1 MIFINSESRVNS
13 RLFSVIRGHFF
24 NVIRWLRPA
33 NLVTNR
39 SFTSVSLPDVIRQ
52 SRSTGQSPW
61 MTVKR
66 SKPSQDTRNK
76 SGNDKCLWRLF
87 SGYKFFNYP
96 SPDTTVSTSPARG
109 KVLNNITFK
118 GFDVVRQYAALLKR
132 RVQSSTRVRKAQAV
146 TRQTNPIGR
155 SMIEMLG
162 VLAIIGVLSVGGIA
176 GYSKAMTKWKT
187 NKTIEQIANFID
199 GLTTLA
205 LNQKQ
210 LRGTSDE
217 YPTELG
223 SYEPGDIE
231 LFKTLGIIDEEM
243 LVDGELKTP
252 FGGDFWFNGVDN
264 EIDIHIYDLP
274 REACMAIATATWG
287 NGKFDIAVSK
297 GVNSDG
303 SYMTADCHY
312 PVPENNFSEVSEG
325 ATLGCYHDGGVPLT
339 PDKAA
344 YGCSCEE
351 ASCRIEIY
359 FQKFI

>member
-1 MIFINSESRVNS
+1 MLSLANMLHYFLFNSLRTSSCLADSFFCCNFKIKEVVMIFINSESRVNS

-24 NVIRWLRPA
+24 NVIRGLRPA

-61 MTVKR
+61 MTLKR
-66 SKPSQDTRNK
+66 SMFSQDFQNRLCVA
-76 SGNDKCLWRLF
+76 SGNDNRVERGEVTGLLRCARNDICCL
-87 SGYKFFNYP
+87 
-96 SPDTTVSTSPARG
+96 
-109 KVLNNITFK
+109 
-118 GFDVVRQYAALLKR
+118 
-132 RVQSSTRVRKAQAV
+132 
-146 TRQTNPIGR
+146 GR

-210 LRGTSDE
+210 HRGTNDELPGEIYSSD
-217 YPTELG
+217 
-223 SYEPGDIE
+223 PGDIE

-252 FGGDFWFNGVDN
+252 FGG
-264 EIDIHIYDLP
+264 EIDFEGADNDLRIRIYDLP

-287 NGKFDIAVSK
+287 NGKFDIAVNH
-297 GVNSDG
+297 NSNSLDYYAIDCY
-303 SYMTADCHY
+303 YMNA
-312 PVPENNFSEVSEG
+312 PSQVSEG

-351 ASCRIEIY
+351 ASCYIEIH

>member
-1 MIFINSESRVNS
+1 MLKCGKMGRLRRVFEVILGRNVINRH
-13 RLFSVIRGHFF
+13 LFRGIRG
-24 NVIRWLRPA
+24 LRPA
-33 NLVTNR
+33 NLDCRIASGDDNKVESVT
-39 SFTSVSLPDVIRQ
+39 
-52 SRSTGQSPW
+52 
-61 MTVKR
+61 
-66 SKPSQDTRNK
+66 
-76 SGNDKCLWRLF
+76 SGDD
-87 SGYKFFNYP
+87 YKME
-96 SPDTTVSTSPARG
+96 RG

-118 GFDVVRQYAALLKR
+118 GLDVVRQYAALLER
-132 RVQSSTRVRKAQAV
+132 CVQSSTRVRKAQAV

-162 VLAIIGVLSVGGIA
+162 VLAIIAVLSVGGIA

-210 LRGTSDE
+210 LRGAVFSNE
-217 YPTELG
+217 ICSCWTE
-223 SYEPGDIE
+223 DIE

-243 LVDGELKTP
+243 LVDRELKTP
-252 FGGDFWFNGVDN
+252 FGGNFYFSGSDN
-264 EIDIHIYDLP
+264 DLTIHIYNLP

-287 NGKFDIAVSK
+287 NGKFDIAVHK
-297 GVNSDG
+297 GEHTNL
-303 SYMTADCHY
+303 SYVPLECHIDADVH
-312 PVPENNFSEVSEG
+312 SEVSEG
-325 ATLGCYHDGGVPLT
+325 ATLGCYYDGGVPLT